1 MTKIPWNQNNTIPLE
16 SISYKWHS
24 IQMASRIITFM
35 QLNKK
40 EEKCL
45 ATMRETG
52 SLLWCN
58 NRYSLKTVYCF
69 IQPIKI
75 LRSLVSLAA
84 GERGKTWL
92 IMSKQHAKEKR
103 KKKIA
108 TNTVISNL
116 WLWDLINWKESIM
129 KPPHQKK
136 KSYFGLWLQ
145 LKK

>member
-84 GERGKTWL
+84 GEMGKTWL
-92 IMSKQHAKEKR
+92 IMSKHHAKEK
-103 KKKIA
+103 KKKK
-108 TNTVISNL
+108 L
-116 WLWDLINWKESIM
+116 WLIRSLVICDYETWLTGKNQSWS
-129 KPPHQKK
+129 PPTKKK